1 MFSRVVSNFRR
12 KSKANRKTLKS
23 SAVSLPDPKINP
35 GENRSGRN
43 FILPEF
49 DYDETFGAT
58 SLSVGDNECV
68 SSQNKDLSLCVDKSN
83 ESSSGAINS
92 LP

>member
-23 SAVSLPDPKINP
+23 SAVSLPNQKINP
-35 GENRSGRN
+35 SENQSGRN
-43 FILPEF
+43 FISPEF
-49 DYDETFGAT
+49 DYDETFGAA
-58 SLSVGDNECV
+58 SLSVDDNECV
-68 SSQNKDLSLCVDKSN
+68 SSQNKDLSLCVDTSN
-83 ESSSGAINS
+83 ESRSGATNS